1 MLEQTSTL
9 VGIASALVVVLG
21 AVIGWLRW
29 VRPRARRAASRV
41 GAALDTIAG
50 REAIVDNITGRE
62 LAPALPSIGERMDTM
77 ERTVSMLAQQQAH
90 QAVQDREIA
99 ALTGRVENV
108 ENDVQQLKD
117 GTIERIA
124 AKAESVAAWK
134 AVEAVAKQTDPIDGA
149 PELD

>member
-1 MLEQTSTL
+1 MLEQTNAL
-9 VGIASALVVVLG
+9 LGVAGGLVVLLG
-21 AVIGWLRW
+21 ALFGWLRW
-29 VRPRARRAASRV
+29 IRPRARRAASRV

-77 ERTVSMLAQQQAH
+77 ERTVSLLAQQQAH

-99 ALTGRVENV
+99 TLAGRVDAV

-117 GTIERIA
+117 GTIERVA
-124 AKAESVAAWK
+124 ARAESVAAWR
-134 AVEAVAKQTDPIDGA
+134 AVEAVAKQPADEA

>member
-1 MLEQTSTL
+1 MLEQTDAL
-9 VGIASALVVVLG
+9 VGVLGGLVVLLCTLF
-21 AVIGWLRW
+21 GWLRW
-29 VRPRARRAASRV
+29 IRPRARRAASRV

-77 ERTVSMLAQQQAH
+77 ERTVSLLAQQQAH
-90 QAVQDREIA
+90 QVVQDNEIA
-99 ALTGRVENV
+99 EIKVALGNHGDRI
-108 ENDVQQLKD
+108 QQLED

-124 AKAESVAAWK
+124 AKAESVAAWR
-134 AVEAVAKQTDPIDGA
+134 AVEAVAKQPADEA